1 MVLMRNAYLTI
12 DDSPSLHTDQLT
24 DFLVERGVPAILF
37 VRGAFMEEPQNFA
50 KIVRAIGKGLVIGN
64 HSYAHD
70 RTSVVGFESQSAQIL
85 QTQSLIDN
93 AYKEAGEILPNRYM
107 RFPHMDRGMGGWIID
122 LDTVPAEYRP
132 YVENLFWDGLRV
144 ETTAR
149 PDAELFELRQ
159 KMQDWLKGEGF
170 RKLSTP
176 DVTHPWF
183 VNSEMA
189 DSVDAMYTFSTSDWM
204 LTPRHKG
211 NWSYK
216 TIGDLKKKIDND
228 IWLQKDDSAHIIL
241 AHDDRE
247 DSLEITTGLIDYF
260 LDQDF
265 EFLPIE

>member
-1 MVLMRNAYLTI
+1 MRKAYLTI

-37 VRGAFMEEPQNFA
+37 VRGAFMEEKDNFQ

-70 RTSVVGFESQSAQIL
+70 RTSVAGFESQSSQIL
-85 QTQSLIDN
+85 QTQKLIEA
-93 AYKEAGEILPNRYM
+93 AYKEADEPLPKRHI

-122 LDTVPAEYRP
+122 LDTVPSEYRA

-144 ETTAR
+144 ETTER
-149 PDAELFELRQ
+149 PPEKLFQLRL
-159 KMQDWLKGEGF
+159 KMQDWLKAEGF
-170 RKLSTP
+170 EKLSTP

-183 VNSEMA
+183 TGSEMA
-189 DSVDAMYTFSTSDWM
+189 QAIDAMYTFSTSDWM

-211 NWSYK
+211 NWHYK
-216 TIGDLKKKIDND
+216 TTEDLKKKIDTD
-228 IWLQKDDSAHIIL
+228 IWLQYENSAHIIL

-247 DSLEITTGLIDYF
+247 DSLEITTSLIDYF
-260 LDQDF
+260 LEQDF
-265 EFLPIE
+265 EFLPIA